1 MKPLQKK
8 ELFLSKQ
15 GHLGFRYTNPCP
27 KDRKPPRPFLQ
38 SFWEKVRSWDGP
50 GGYILMTGSGYGST
64 INAIS
69 RWAVMTMVSLFQD
82 RFEAETWDN
91 SNGNDRLM
99 FNHHVFFWK
108 SNLFGDVFASFF
120 WQVWISF
127 YPTNKGWFCS
137 TWCGVSGFRQALGSA
152 SMALLALAVWGG
164 WTRHVWTCFCQEMK
178 KVKNA
183 SPTKTKYAHTF
194 IYIIRYIPI
203 IKRSYDTMK
212 QKKQQKN
219 ASTLDVGG
227 TFLGSSKWIEQLDFC
242 NWENLYQD
250 CYLQLRDTSREQH
263 ISSKHFSP
271 NHHESGIE
279 ILEWWWI
286 MKVWF
291 MKNSSRHLGGIFLS
305 TFFALVVSPTAT
317 SARHEYCNKTGPTLC
332 AGGGLYS
339 F

>member
-15 GHLGFRYTNPCP
+15 GHLGFRYTNPCL

-178 KVKNA
+178 NIKNA
-183 SPTKTKYAHTF
+183 SPTKTKYAHIF

-212 QKKQQKN
+212 QKKNNKKMLQSRMLV
-219 ASTLDVGG
+219 AP
-227 TFLGSSKWIEQLDFC
+227 FLVPQSELSWTSAIEKICIKILSPIKRYIKGATHLFQAC
-242 NWENLYQD
+242 
-250 CYLQLRDTSREQH
+250 
-263 ISSKHFSP
+263 SP

-317 SARHEYCNKTGPTLC
+317 SARHEYCNKTGTTLC

>member
-212 QKKQQKN
+212 QKKTTKKCFN
-219 ASTLDVGG
+219 IGCWGHLSW
-227 TFLGSSKWIEQLDFC
+227 FLKV
-242 NWENLYQD
+242 NWTIGL
-250 CYLQLRDTSREQH
+250 LQLRKFVSRLLSPIKRYIKGATHLFQAFFPKSSWIWHRDSWMMMDYESMIHEKLFTTSGGYFPLDIFRPGGV
-263 ISSKHFSP
+263 P
-271 NHHESGIE
+271 NRHVSQAW
-279 ILEWWWI
+279 IL
-286 MKVWF
+286 
-291 MKNSSRHLGGIFLS
+291 
-305 TFFALVVSPTAT
+305 
-317 SARHEYCNKTGPTLC
+317 
-332 AGGGLYS
+332 
-339 F
+339 